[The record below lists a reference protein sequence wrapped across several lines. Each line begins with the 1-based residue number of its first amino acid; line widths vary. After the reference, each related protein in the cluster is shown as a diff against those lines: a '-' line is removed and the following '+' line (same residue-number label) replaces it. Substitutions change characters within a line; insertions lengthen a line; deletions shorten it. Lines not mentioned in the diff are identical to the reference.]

1 MTWHPFRGAALVND
15 LALSVNCK
23 MNRVE
28 AIGIFAIEKT
38 VCNPTITFLNSEV
51 SAWRAILT
59 RSLSL
64 SLSYRKGTINEQSE
78 VQCNVSWRCFRKGI
92 STSVLPLPFR
102 NYRRTRIEK
111 NKHLILYRWSM
122 GEQCKVRGQTSSWPV
137 SCTSGTVR
145 FVFEKAY
152 GRFCHLLRCSRSRW
166 LR

>member
-64 SLSYRKGTINEQSE
+64 SLSYRKGTIIMNSPRFSAMSHRG
-78 VQCNVSWRCFRKGI
+78 VSAKAFQQAC
-92 STSVLPLPFR
+92 
-102 NYRRTRIEK
+102 Y
-111 NKHLILYRWSM
+111 LYRL
-122 GEQCKVRGQTSSWPV
+122 EIIEEDQN
-137 SCTSGTVR
+137 
-145 FVFEKAY
+145 
-152 GRFCHLLRCSRSRW
+152 
-166 LR
+166 